1 MSSEDRLP
9 FRAAIR
15 AAERALR
22 DLPRPDP
29 DAAAH
34 CERLRELIRAELA
47 AAGGSLSFA
56 RYMEL
61 ALYAP
66 GFGYYSAGARKFG
79 AEGDFVTAPEI
90 SPLFG
95 RCVARQCRQVLE
107 LTGGGDILE
116 IGAGTGALAADL
128 LGELEHLGQLPE
140 RYLILELSGELR
152 ERQQALLR
160 ERLPHLLPRVRW
172 LERLPEPGFQGVVL
186 GNEVLDAMPVHRF
199 RWTRQG
205 VYELRVAWEGDDFG
219 WRAEPAEPR
228 LADAVAALHAE
239 VGEAWPDGFESEI
252 NLGLAAWVR
261 SLGERLARGVVLLVD
276 YGYPRREYYHPQRA
290 MGTLVCHYRHRAHA
304 DPLLLPGL
312 QDITAF
318 VDFTAVAEAA
328 VAADLSVAGYT
339 TQAHFLLGCGL
350 GELLAASDPA
360 DAQRHLTLTRQ
371 AKILTLPGE
380 MGERFKAIALARG
393 IEALL
398 LGFVLQ
404 DHRYRL

>member
-199 RWTRQG
+199 RWTQQG

-393 IEALL
+393 IEAPL